1 MEGIKGIKGELMD
14 KAINRRSFIKGGLAA
29 CALAATAGSAAAAKS
44 NNNPR
49 ELTTLLDISKCVGC
63 GACVEACKEANG
75 KKYPEPRK
83 PFPKMVPDRVKV
95 EDWSDKREVS
105 DRLTP
110 YNWLYI
116 QSALVTH
123 NGKDYNL
130 TLPRRCMH
138 CSNPPCVKLCPWG
151 AAKQF
156 PNGISRLDSDLCLGG
171 AKCKEVCPWAIPQR
185 QTGIGLY
192 LDILPSL
199 AGNGVMY
206 KCDRCYDR
214 IAQGKL
220 PACIEVCP
228 EKVQE
233 IGPRAEMIKKAQ
245 ALAESTHGYIY
256 GEKENGGTN
265 TLYVSPVPFEVLN
278 KAVEKGSGKPHLKSV
293 PDSMKDGNN
302 LVAALAI
309 APLAGLAAAFGT
321 FYRNTKKKD
330 REGKN
335 ESKNS

>member
-1 MEGIKGIKGELMD
+1 MSKTID
-14 KAINRRSFIKGGLAA
+14 RRSFLKGGLAA
-29 CALAATAGSAAAAKS
+29 CALAATAGSAAASAT
-44 NNNPR
+44 NPR
-49 ELTTLLDISKCVGC
+49 ELVTLLDISKCVGC
-63 GACVEACKEANG
+63 GACVEACKEVNT
-75 KKYPEPRK
+75 KKYPEPKK
-83 PFPKMVPDRVKV
+83 PYPKMIPERVKV
-95 EDWSDKREVS
+95 EDWSDKRDVS

-123 NGKDYNL
+123 KGKDYNL

-151 AAKQF
+151 AAKQL

-171 AKCKEVCPWAIPQR
+171 AKCKEVCPWSIPQR

-233 IGPRAEMIKKAQ
+233 IGPRDEMIKKAHT
-245 ALAESTHGYIY
+245 LAESTQGYIY

-278 KAVEKGSGKPHLKSV
+278 KAIEKGSGKPHLKAVS
-293 PDSMKDGNN
+293 DSMKDGNN
-302 LVAALAI
+302 LVTAMAI

-321 FYRNTKKKD
+321 FYRINKKNG
-330 REGKN
+330 REEKH
-335 ESKNS
+335 ESKKS